1 MDMEGEIQRIGSL
14 NRSLSRSLSRQ
25 PSIVTKIKDAAFSS
39 SMRSSAASMRSSYEA
54 QNDEEALMW
63 AALERLPTYA
73 RVRTGILNMSEGQQ
87 KEVDIKHLGIIEKK
101 ALLDRLLKNA
111 EEENERFLMKLRR
124 RIDRAGIEMPT
135 VEVRYEKFKI
145 DAEIYVG
152 TRGLPTLSNTFFN
165 YFVPIGN
172 ALNLVPNNKKELT
185 ILHGISGIVKP
196 RRMTLLLG
204 PPGAG
209 KTTLLKALAGKSDK
223 DLKIQGNI
231 TYNGHQMIEFVP
243 QRTTSYISQHDT
255 HLGEMTVRETLAF
268 SARCQG
274 AGTRYEILSELSR
287 KEKEARIHP
296 DPDIDVFMKAIG
308 TEGKE
313 ANIITDYVL
322 KLLGLENC
330 ADTIVG
336 NQLIRGVSGG
346 EKKRVT
352 TGEMVVGSANVFLM
366 DEISTGLD
374 SSTTFK
380 IVNCIRQY
388 NHIFGTTTVISLLQ
402 PSPETYEL
410 FDDIILLSEGQIVYQ
425 GPREYVLEF
434 FESTGFKCPVRKGVA
449 DFLQEVTSLKDQQQ
463 YWMRDTPYRFVPV
476 NAFAEAFRSF
486 HVGRALEQELA
497 VPFDRSKSHR
507 AALTTKKYGVSNK
520 ELFKACFDRQLLLMK
535 RNMPIYIF
543 KAVELG
549 FLTLVTMTVFFR
561 TKLHHRD
568 LTDGAIYMG
577 ALFLAITTIMFNG
590 LAELGM
596 TIFNLPVFYKQ
607 RGNRFYPPWAYS
619 LPAWFLQIPI
629 SILDAAVWVFL
640 SYYVIG
646 FDPNIFRMLKQFL
659 LLIGV
664 NQMASGLFRLVAGIG
679 RDLTIATTYGA
690 CAIILFVVLGG
701 FIISRKDIKGWWIWG
716 YWISPLAYAQN
727 ALSVNEFLGHNW
739 NKVVPGTNQFL
750 GHIVLK
756 ARGVF
761 VKSDWFWLG
770 FGALIGF
777 TVLYNF
783 LFTLTLTYLDAYGSE
798 QPTIS
803 EETLRDKHIYL
814 TGEGLEANQRENN
827 VQRNGSARNNV
838 QRNGSQRERGMVLP
852 FTPLCMTFEDIKYSV
867 DMPPAMKAQGETADR
882 LMLLKGVSGSFRP
895 GVLTALMGVTGAGKT
910 TLMDVLAGRKTGGY
924 IDGSIKISGYP
935 KNQETFARVSA
946 YCEQV
951 DIHSPFVTVHESLI
965 FSAWLRL
972 PSEVDPDTRK
982 MFIEEVMEL
991 VELTSL
997 RGSIVGTAG
1006 VNGLSTEQRKR
1017 LTIAVELVANPS
1029 IIFMDE
1035 PTSGLDARAAAIVM
1049 RTVRNTVNTGR
1060 TVVCTIH
1067 QPSIDIFESFDEL
1080 FLLRKGGQE
1089 IYFGPLGHNS
1099 CQLVEYLEGI
1109 RGVKKIKDGYNP
1121 ATWMMEITAKS
1132 QEELLRVDFNEIY
1145 LKSELYQ
1152 KNLAVIKELS
1162 VPPPGSMDLH
1172 FPTQYSQPFLQQ
1184 CMACLW
1190 KQNLS
1195 YWRNPSYNI
1204 IRFVFT
1210 FIIALFFGT
1219 VFWRKGQKWGRVQDL
1234 FNAMGSMYASC
1245 VFLGVKNSSSIQPV
1259 VDFERAVYYR
1269 ERAAGMY
1276 SALPYALGFVGIEI
1290 PYNFI
1295 QSVMYGITVYIL
1307 CDYKWTAYKF
1317 IWFWFVMFFTFLYHT
1332 LYGMM
1337 SVAMS
1342 PNFHIAAVVAS
1353 GFYSLWN
1360 IFSGFVIPRPRI
1372 PIWWRW
1378 FYWTC
1383 PIAWTLYGLLE
1394 SQYGD
1399 IEDMLDNGMTVKQF
1413 LRSYYGFKRSFMPVV
1428 GVVIV
1433 SFTVSF
1439 ALLFG
1444 YALKK
1449 LNWQKR

>member
-1 MDMEGEIQRIGSL
+1 MVAR
-14 NRSLSRSLSRQ
+14 
-25 PSIVTKIKDAAFSS
+25 IKDAAFSNS
-39 SMRSSAASMRSSYEA
+39 KRSSAASRRSTYEA
-54 QNDEEALMW
+54 ENDEEALMW
-63 AALERLPTYA
+63 ASLERLPTYA
-73 RVRTGILNMSEGQQ
+73 RVRTGILNMPEGQQ
-87 KEVDIKHLGIIEKK
+87 REVDIKHLGIIEKK
-101 ALLDRLLKNA
+101 ALLDRLIKNA

-135 VEVRYEKFKI
+135 VEVRYEKLKI
-145 DAEIYVG
+145 DADIYVG

-165 YFVPIGN
+165 SFMPIGQ
-172 ALNLVPNNKKELT
+172 ALNMVQSNKKELT
-185 ILHGISGIVKP
+185 ILHGISGIIKP

-209 KTTLLKALAGKSDK
+209 KTTLLKVLAGNSDK
-223 DLKIQGNI
+223 DLRIQGNI
-231 TYNGHQMIEFVP
+231 TYNGHGLNEFVP

-255 HLGEMTVRETLAF
+255 HLGEMTVRETLSF

-287 KEKEARIHP
+287 REKEARIHP

-336 NQLIRGVSGG
+336 NQLIRGISGG

-410 FDDIILLSEGQIVYQ
+410 FDDIILLSEGQLVYQ

-434 FESTGFKCPVRKGVA
+434 FESMGFRCPVRKGVA

-486 HVGRALEQELA
+486 HVGRAVEQDLA
-497 VPFDRSKSHR
+497 IPFDKSKSHR
-507 AALTTKKYGVSNK
+507 AALTTEKYGVGSK
-520 ELFKACFDRQLLLMK
+520 ELFRACFDRQFLLMK
-535 RNMPIYIF
+535 RNMPIYLF
-543 KAVELG
+543 KAFELG

-561 TKLHHRD
+561 TKLHRRD
-568 LTDGAIYMG
+568 VTDGVIYMG
-577 ALFLAITTIMFNG
+577 ALFLASTTIMFNG

-607 RGNRFYPPWAYS
+607 RASRFYPPWAYS
-619 LPAWFLQIPI
+619 IPAWILQIPI
-629 SILDAAVWVFL
+629 SILDAAVW
-640 SYYVIG
+640 
-646 FDPNIFRMLKQFL
+646 D
-659 LLIGV
+659 
-664 NQMASGLFRLVAGIG
+664 
-679 RDLTIATTYGA
+679 
-690 CAIILFVVLGG
+690 
-701 FIISRKDIKGWWIWG
+701 
-716 YWISPLAYAQN
+716 
-727 ALSVNEFLGHNW
+727 
-739 NKVVPGTNQFL
+739 VPGTGETL
-750 GHIVLK
+750 GHLVLK
-756 ARGVF
+756 SRGVF
-761 VKSDWFWLG
+761 AESNWFWIG

-777 TVLYNF
+777 TFLYNF
-783 LFTLTLTYLDAYGSE
+783 LFTLTLTFLDAYGSE

-814 TGEGLEANQRENN
+814 TGEGLGAQQRD
-827 VQRNGSARNNV
+827 
-838 QRNGSQRERGMVLP
+838 M
-852 FTPLCMTFEDIKYSV
+852 KYSV
-867 DMPPAMKAQGETADR
+867 DMPPAMRAQGETADK

-924 IDGSIKISGYP
+924 IEGSIKISGYP

-951 DIHSPFVTVHESLI
+951 DIHSPFVTIYESLV

-972 PSEVDPDTRK
+972 PAEVDADTRK

-991 VELTSL
+991 VELTTL
-997 RGSIVGTAG
+997 RDSIVGTAG

-1089 IYFGPLGHNS
+1089 IYFGPLGQNS
-1099 CQLVEYLEGI
+1099 CQLIEYLEGI
-1109 RGVKKIKDGYNP
+1109 RGIKKIREGYNP
-1121 ATWMMEITAKS
+1121 ATWMMEVTAKS

-1145 LKSELYQ
+1145 MKSDLYQ
-1152 KNLAVIKELS
+1152 KNLSLIKELS

-1172 FPTQYSQPFLQQ
+1172 FPSQYSQSFAVQFE
-1184 CMACLW
+1184 ACLW

-1219 VFWRKGQKWGRVQDL
+1219 VFWRKGQKWGRVNDL

-1245 VFLGVKNSSSIQPV
+1245 VFLGVKNSSSVQPV
-1259 VDFERAVYYR
+1259 VDLERAVFYR

-1276 SALPYALGFVGIEI
+1276 SAIPYALGQVGIEI

-1295 QSVMYGITVYIL
+1295 QSIMYGVLVYVL
-1307 CDYKWTAYKF
+1307 CDYKWTLYKVF
-1317 IWFWFVMFFTFLYHT
+1317 WFWFVMFFTFLYHT

-1383 PIAWTLYGLLE
+1383 PIAWTLYGLLV

-1399 IEDMLDNGMTVKQF
+1399 IEDVLDNGQTVKNF
-1413 LRSYYGFKRSFMPVV
+1413 LKSYYGFKRSFMPVV
-1428 GVVIV
+1428 AVCIV
-1433 SFTVSF
+1433 MYTILF
-1439 ALLFG
+1439 AFG
-1444 YALKK
+1444 YGFALKK

>member
-1 MDMEGEIQRIGSL
+1 MATDGEIQRIGSL
-14 NRSLSRSLSRQ
+14 NRSLSQSLGRQ
-25 PSIVTKIKDAAFSS
+25 PSMVARIKDAAFSNS
-39 SMRSSAASMRSSYEA
+39 KRSSAASRRSTYEA
-54 QNDEEALMW
+54 ENDEEALMW
-63 AALERLPTYA
+63 ASLERLPTYA
-73 RVRTGILNMSEGQQ
+73 RVRTGILNMPEGQQ
-87 KEVDIKHLGIIEKK
+87 REVDIKHLGIIEKK
-101 ALLDRLLKNA
+101 ALLDRLIKNA

-135 VEVRYEKFKI
+135 VEVRYEKLKI
-145 DAEIYVG
+145 DADIYVG

-165 YFVPIGN
+165 SFMPIGQ
-172 ALNLVPNNKKELT
+172 ALNMVQSNKKELT
-185 ILHGISGIVKP
+185 ILHGISGIIKP

-209 KTTLLKALAGKSDK
+209 KTTLLKVLAGNSDK
-223 DLKIQGNI
+223 DL
-231 TYNGHQMIEFVP
+231 
-243 QRTTSYISQHDT
+243 R
-255 HLGEMTVRETLAF
+255 
-268 SARCQG
+268 
-274 AGTRYEILSELSR
+274 
-287 KEKEARIHP
+287 
-296 DPDIDVFMKAIG
+296 AIG

-336 NQLIRGVSGG
+336 NQLIRGISGG

-410 FDDIILLSEGQIVYQ
+410 FDDIILLSEGQLVYQ

-434 FESTGFKCPVRKGVA
+434 FESMGFRCPVRKGVA

-486 HVGRALEQELA
+486 HVGRAVEQDLA
-497 VPFDRSKSHR
+497 IPFDKSKSHR
-507 AALTTKKYGVSNK
+507 AALTTEKYGVGSK
-520 ELFKACFDRQLLLMK
+520 ELFRACFDRQFLLMK
-535 RNMPIYIF
+535 RNMPIYLF
-543 KAVELG
+543 KAFELG

-561 TKLHHRD
+561 TKLHRRD
-568 LTDGAIYMG
+568 VTDGVIYMG
-577 ALFLAITTIMFNG
+577 ALFLASTTIMFNG

-607 RGNRFYPPWAYS
+607 RASRFYPPWAYS
-619 LPAWFLQIPI
+619 IPAWILQIPI
-629 SILDAAVWVFL
+629 SILDAAVW
-640 SYYVIG
+640 
-646 FDPNIFRMLKQFL
+646 D
-659 LLIGV
+659 
-664 NQMASGLFRLVAGIG
+664 
-679 RDLTIATTYGA
+679 
-690 CAIILFVVLGG
+690 
-701 FIISRKDIKGWWIWG
+701 
-716 YWISPLAYAQN
+716 
-727 ALSVNEFLGHNW
+727 
-739 NKVVPGTNQFL
+739 VPGTGETL
-750 GHIVLK
+750 GHLVLK
-756 ARGVF
+756 SRGVF
-761 VKSDWFWLG
+761 AESNWFWIG

-777 TVLYNF
+777 TFLYNF
-783 LFTLTLTYLDAYGSE
+783 LFTLTLTFLDAYGSE

-814 TGEGLEANQRENN
+814 TGEGLGAQQRD
-827 VQRNGSARNNV
+827 
-838 QRNGSQRERGMVLP
+838 M
-852 FTPLCMTFEDIKYSV
+852 KYSV
-867 DMPPAMKAQGETADR
+867 DMPPAMRAQGETADK

-924 IDGSIKISGYP
+924 IEGSIKISGYP

-951 DIHSPFVTVHESLI
+951 DIHSPFVTIYESLV

-972 PSEVDPDTRK
+972 PAEVDADTRK

-991 VELTSL
+991 VELTTL
-997 RGSIVGTAG
+997 RDSIVGTAG

-1089 IYFGPLGHNS
+1089 IYFGPLGQNS
-1099 CQLVEYLEGI
+1099 CQLIEYLEGI
-1109 RGVKKIKDGYNP
+1109 RGIKKIREGYNP
-1121 ATWMMEITAKS
+1121 ATWMMEVTAKS

-1145 LKSELYQ
+1145 MKSDLYQ
-1152 KNLAVIKELS
+1152 KNLSLIKELS

-1172 FPTQYSQPFLQQ
+1172 FPSQYSQSFAVQFE
-1184 CMACLW
+1184 ACLW

-1219 VFWRKGQKWGRVQDL
+1219 VFWRKGQKWGRVNDL

-1245 VFLGVKNSSSIQPV
+1245 VFLGVKNSSSVQPV
-1259 VDFERAVYYR
+1259 VDLERAVFYR

-1276 SALPYALGFVGIEI
+1276 SAIPYALGQVGIEI

-1295 QSVMYGITVYIL
+1295 QSIMYGVLVYVL
-1307 CDYKWTAYKF
+1307 CDYKWTLYKVF
-1317 IWFWFVMFFTFLYHT
+1317 WFWFVMFFTFLYHT

-1383 PIAWTLYGLLE
+1383 PIAWTLYGLLV

-1399 IEDMLDNGMTVKQF
+1399 IEDVLDNGQTVKNF
-1413 LRSYYGFKRSFMPVV
+1413 LKSYYGFKRSFMPVV
-1428 GVVIV
+1428 AVCIV
-1433 SFTVSF
+1433 MYTILF
-1439 ALLFG
+1439 AFG
-1444 YALKK
+1444 YGFALKK

>member
-1 MDMEGEIQRIGSL
+1 MDMEGEMQRIGSL
-14 NRSLSRSLSRQ
+14 NRSLSQSLSRQ
-25 PSIVTKIKDAAFSS
+25 PSIVAKIKLTTFSS
-39 SMRSSAASMRSSYEA
+39 STRSPAASRRLTYEA
-54 QNDEEALMW
+54 ENDEEVLMW
-63 AALERLPTYA
+63 AAIERLPTYA
-73 RVRTGILNMSEGQQ
+73 RVRTGILNMSEGKQR
-87 KEVDIKHLGIIEKK
+87 EVDIKHLGIIEKK
-101 ALLDRLLKNA
+101 ALLDRLLNNA
-111 EEENERFLMKLRR
+111 EEEHEQFLMKLRR
-124 RIDRAGIEMPT
+124 RIDRAGIDMPT
-135 VEVRYEKFKI
+135 VEVRYNNLKI
-145 DAEIYVG
+145 DADIYVG
-152 TRGLPTLSNTFFN
+152 TRGLPTLSNTFIN
-165 YFVPIGN
+165 YFVQIGT
-172 ALNLVPNNKKELT
+172 ALNLVQDNKKELT
-185 ILHGISGIVKP
+185 ITQSISGIIKP

-209 KTTLLKALAGKSDK
+209 KSTLLKALAGILNK

-231 TYNGHQMIEFVP
+231 TYNGHTMNEFVP
-243 QRTTSYISQHDT
+243 QRTTCYISQHDI
-255 HLGEMTVRETLAF
+255 HLGELTVRETLTF

-274 AGTRYEILSELSR
+274 SGTCYELLSELSR
-287 KEKEARIHP
+287 KEKEQNIHP

-308 TEGKE
+308 TEGRE

-336 NQLIRGVSGG
+336 NQLMRGLSGG

-352 TGEMVVGSANVFLM
+352 IGEMVVGSANVFLM

-374 SSTTFK
+374 SSTTFN
-380 IVNCIRQY
+380 IVNCIRQH

-410 FDDIILLSEGQIVYQ
+410 FDDIIFISEGQIVYQ

-434 FESTGFKCPVRKGVA
+434 FELTGFKCPVRKGVA

-463 YWMRDTPYRFVPV
+463 YWMRDTPYRYVPV
-476 NAFAEAFRSF
+476 NTFAEAFHSF
-486 HVGRALEQELA
+486 HVGRNLEQELS
-497 VPFDRSKSHR
+497 VTFDKSKGHR
-507 AALTTKKYGVSNK
+507 AALRTQKYGINNK
-520 ELFKACFDRQLLLMK
+520 ELFRACFDRQILLMK

-543 KAVELG
+543 KIVELA
-549 FLTLVTMTVFFR
+549 FLTLVTMTVFFH
-561 TKLHHRD
+561 TKLHIRD
-568 LTDGAIYMG
+568 LTDGSIYMG
-577 ALFLAITTIMFNG
+577 ALFLTITTIMFNG

-607 RGNRFYPPWAYS
+607 RESRFYPPWAYC
-619 LPAWFLQIPI
+619 LPTWFLQIPI

-640 SYYVIG
+640 SYYVIS
-646 FDPNIFRMLKQFL
+646 FDPNFSRMLKQFL

-679 RDLTIATTYGA
+679 RDLTIAMTYGA
-690 CAIILFVVLGG
+690 GGIIFFVVLGG
-701 FIISRKDIKGWWIWG
+701 FIISRNDIKGLWILG
-716 YWISPLAYAQN
+716 YWMSPLAYAQN
-727 ALSVNEFLGHNW
+727 ALSVNEFLGHKW
-739 NKVVPGTNQFL
+739 DKHVAGTNESL
-750 GHIVLK
+750 GHVVLK

-761 VKSDWFWLG
+761 VESGWFWLG
-770 FGALIGF
+770 FFALLGF

-798 QPTIS
+798 QPAKSDEI
-803 EETLRDKHIYL
+803 LRAKHMYL
-814 TGEGLEANQRENN
+814 TGEGSEALHRENN
-827 VQRNGSARNNV
+827 VKRNGSARNNV
-838 QRNGSQRERGMVLP
+838 ARNEIQRERGMVLP
-852 FTPLCMTFEDIKYSV
+852 FTPLCVTFEDVKYSV
-867 DMPPAMKAQGETADR
+867 DMPQAMKEQGETADR

-924 IDGSIKISGYP
+924 VEGSIKISGYP

-965 FSAWLRL
+965 FSSWLRL
-972 PSEVDPDTRK
+972 PAEVEEETKK

-1080 FLLRKGGQE
+1080 FLLSKGGQE
-1089 IYFGPLGHNS
+1089 IFFGPLGHNS
-1099 CQLVEYLEGI
+1099 CHLVEYLEAIQGI
-1109 RGVKKIKDGYNP
+1109 KKIRDGYNP
-1121 ATWMMEITAKS
+1121 ATWMMEVTSKS
-1132 QEELLRVDFNEIY
+1132 QEELLHLDFNDIY
-1145 LKSELYQ
+1145 KKSELYQ
-1152 KNLAVIKELS
+1152 NNLATIKELS
-1162 VPPPGSMDLH
+1162 APPPGSMDLH

-1184 CMACLW
+1184 CLACVW
-1190 KQNLS
+1190 KQNFS

-1210 FIIALFFGT
+1210 FIMALFFGT
-1219 VFWRKGQKWGRVQDL
+1219 VFWRKGKKWGRVQDL
-1234 FNAMGSMYASC
+1234 FNVMGSMYASC

-1259 VDFERAVYYR
+1259 VDFERAVFYR

-1276 SALPYALGFVGIEI
+1276 SPLPYALGFVGIEI

-1295 QSVMYGITVYIL
+1295 QSVMYGIIVYVL
-1307 CDYKWTAYKF
+1307 CDYKWTAYKIF
-1317 IWFWFVMFFTFLYHT
+1317 WFWFVMFFTFLYHT
-1332 LYGMM
+1332 LFGMM

-1342 PNFHIAAVVAS
+1342 PNFHIAAVVAA

-1360 IFSGFVIPRPRI
+1360 IFSGFIIPRPRI
-1372 PIWWRW
+1372 PICWRW

-1383 PIAWTLYGLLE
+1383 PIAWTLYGLFA

-1399 IEDMLDNGMTVKQF
+1399 IEDVLDNGQTVKQF
-1413 LRSYYGFKRSFMPVV
+1413 LTSYYGFKRSFMPVV
-1428 GVVIV
+1428 GVVIIG
-1433 SFTVSF
+1433 FTVSF

>member
-1 MDMEGEIQRIGSL
+1 MATDGEIQRIGSL
-14 NRSLSRSLSRQ
+14 NRSLSQSLGRQ
-25 PSIVTKIKDAAFSS
+25 PSMVARIKDAAFSNS
-39 SMRSSAASMRSSYEA
+39 KRSSAASRRSTYEA
-54 QNDEEALMW
+54 ENDEEALMW
-63 AALERLPTYA
+63 ASLERLPTYA
-73 RVRTGILNMSEGQQ
+73 RVRTGILNMPEGQQ
-87 KEVDIKHLGIIEKK
+87 REVDIKHLGIIEKK
-101 ALLDRLLKNA
+101 ALLDRLIKNA

-135 VEVRYEKFKI
+135 VEVRYEKLKI
-145 DAEIYVG
+145 DADIYVG

-165 YFVPIGN
+165 SFMPIGQ
-172 ALNLVPNNKKELT
+172 ALNMVQSNKKELT
-185 ILHGISGIVKP
+185 ILHGISGIIKP

-209 KTTLLKALAGKSDK
+209 KTTLLKVLAGNSDK
-223 DLKIQGNI
+223 DLRIQGNI
-231 TYNGHQMIEFVP
+231 TYNGHGLNEFVP

-255 HLGEMTVRETLAF
+255 HLGEMTVRETLSF

-287 KEKEARIHP
+287 REKEARIHP

-336 NQLIRGVSGG
+336 NQLIRGISGG

-410 FDDIILLSEGQIVYQ
+410 FDDIILLSEGQLVYQ

-434 FESTGFKCPVRKGVA
+434 FESMGFRCPVRKGVA

-486 HVGRALEQELA
+486 HVGRAVEQDLA
-497 VPFDRSKSHR
+497 IPFDKSKSHR
-507 AALTTKKYGVSNK
+507 AALTTEKYGVGSK
-520 ELFKACFDRQLLLMK
+520 ELFRACFDRQFLLMK
-535 RNMPIYIF
+535 RNMPIYLF
-543 KAVELG
+543 KAFELG

-561 TKLHHRD
+561 TKLHRRD
-568 LTDGAIYMG
+568 VTDGVIYMG
-577 ALFLAITTIMFNG
+577 ALFLASTTIMFNG

-607 RGNRFYPPWAYS
+607 RASRFYPPWAYS
-619 LPAWFLQIPI
+619 IPAWILQIPI
-629 SILDAAVWVFL
+629 SILDAAVW
-640 SYYVIG
+640 
-646 FDPNIFRMLKQFL
+646 
-659 LLIGV
+659 
-664 NQMASGLFRLVAGIG
+664 
-679 RDLTIATTYGA
+679 
-690 CAIILFVVLGG
+690 
-701 FIISRKDIKGWWIWG
+701 DIPGTG
-716 YWISPLAYAQN
+716 
-727 ALSVNEFLGHNW
+727 ETLGH
-739 NKVVPGTNQFL
+739 L
-750 GHIVLK
+750 VLK
-756 ARGVF
+756 SRGVF
-761 VKSDWFWLG
+761 AESNWFWIG

-777 TVLYNF
+777 TFLYNF
-783 LFTLTLTYLDAYGSE
+783 LFTLTLTFLDAYGSE

-814 TGEGLEANQRENN
+814 TGEGLGAQQRENN

-852 FTPLCMTFEDIKYSV
+852 FTPLCLTFEDMKYSV
-867 DMPPAMKAQGETADR
+867 DMPPAMRAQGETADK

-924 IDGSIKISGYP
+924 IEGSIKISGYP

-951 DIHSPFVTVHESLI
+951 DIHSPFVTIYESLV

-972 PSEVDPDTRK
+972 PAEVDADTRK

-991 VELTSL
+991 VELTAL
-997 RGSIVGTAG
+997 RDSIVGTAG

-1089 IYFGPLGHNS
+1089 IYFGPLGQNS
-1099 CQLVEYLEGI
+1099 CQLIEYLEGI
-1109 RGVKKIKDGYNP
+1109 RGIKKIREGYNP
-1121 ATWMMEITAKS
+1121 ATWMMEVTAKS

-1145 LKSELYQ
+1145 MKSDLYQ
-1152 KNLAVIKELS
+1152 KNLSLIKELS

-1172 FPTQYSQPFLQQ
+1172 FPSQYSQSFAVQFE
-1184 CMACLW
+1184 ACLW

-1219 VFWRKGQKWGRVQDL
+1219 VFWRKGQKWGRVDDL

-1245 VFLGVKNSSSIQPV
+1245 VFLGVKNSSSVQPV
-1259 VDFERAVYYR
+1259 VDLERAVFYR

-1276 SALPYALGFVGIEI
+1276 SAIPYALGQVGIEI

-1295 QSVMYGITVYIL
+1295 QSIMYGVLVYVL
-1307 CDYKWTAYKF
+1307 CDYKWTVYKVF
-1317 IWFWFVMFFTFLYHT
+1317 WFWFVMFFTFLYHT

-1383 PIAWTLYGLLE
+1383 PIAWTLYGLLV

-1399 IEDMLDNGMTVKQF
+1399 IEDVLDNGQTVKNF
-1413 LRSYYGFKRSFMPVV
+1413 LKSYYGFKRSFMPVV
-1428 GVVIV
+1428 AVCIV
-1433 SFTVSF
+1433 MYTILF
-1439 ALLFG
+1439 AFG
-1444 YALKK
+1444 YGFALKK